1 MRNKLIAGIS
11 IFLLISVVAVVL
23 LNTNKTLAELDEV
36 PGEELILSAAVTS
49 TEHYTQEESY
59 LYKLS
64 DDELKELIRIF
75 SGQEVNRSFFNNAY
89 SSEYTLTL
97 QTATELNLIY
107 ISNDNLYMENA
118 NNFYE
123 MKSGELYSFIASL
136 NQ

>member
-1 MRNKLIAGIS
+1 M
-11 IFLLISVVAVVL
+11 VL
-23 LNTNKTLAELDEV
+23 LNTNKTLAELDEI
-36 PGEELILSAAVTS
+36 PGEDSILSASVTS

-59 LYKLS
+59 LYILS

-75 SGQEVNRSFFNNAY
+75 SDQEVNRSFFNNAY
-89 SSEYTLTL
+89 SSEYTLIL

>member
-11 IFLLISVVAVVL
+11 IFLLISVVTVVL
-23 LNTNKTLAELDEV
+23 LNTNKTLAELDEI
-36 PGEELILSAAVTS
+36 PGEDSILSASVTS
-49 TEHYTQEESY
+49 KEHYTQEESY
-59 LYKLS
+59 LYTLS

-75 SGQEVNRSFFNNAY
+75 SDQEVNRSFFNNAY
-89 SSEYTLTL
+89 SSEYTLIL

-118 NNFYE
+118 NNFHE

>member
-11 IFLLISVVAVVL
+11 IFILISVVAVVL
-23 LNTNKTLAELDEV
+23 LNTNKTLAELDEI
-36 PGEELILSAAVTS
+36 PGEDSILSASVTS

-59 LYKLS
+59 LYTLS

-75 SGQEVNRSFFNNAY
+75 SDQEVNRSFFNNAY

-97 QTATELNLIY
+97 QTAAELNLIY

-123 MKSGELYSFIASL
+123 MKSGELYSFIAAL

>member
-1 MRNKLIAGIS
+1 MKNKLIAGIS
-11 IFLLISVVAVVL
+11 IFLLISVVTVVL
-23 LNTNKTLAELDEV
+23 LNTNKTLAELDEI
-36 PGEELILSAAVTS
+36 PGEDSILSASVTS

-59 LYKLS
+59 LYTLS

-75 SGQEVNRSFFNNAY
+75 SDQEVNRSFFNNAY
-89 SSEYTLTL
+89 SSEYTLIL